1 MNRLCVWAKG
11 AKNREEVAYGRDI
24 GKVEVARPLFPPPPP
39 EPIFSFFSTQKPVPR
54 LPQMFILPSFESRF
68 LTTAS
73 QLKSSKTSL

>member
-39 EPIFSFFSTQKPVPR
+39 RADFFLFLHPEACSQATTDVHSSF
-54 LPQMFILPSFESRF
+54 I
-68 LTTAS
+68 
-73 QLKSSKTSL
+73 